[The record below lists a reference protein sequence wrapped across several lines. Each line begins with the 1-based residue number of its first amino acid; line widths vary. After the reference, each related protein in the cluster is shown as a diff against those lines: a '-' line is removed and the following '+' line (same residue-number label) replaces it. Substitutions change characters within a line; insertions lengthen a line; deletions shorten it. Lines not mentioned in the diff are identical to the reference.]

1 MNVYICS
8 AARTAIG
15 TYGGTLRDVP
25 AAQLGTAA
33 ANAAI
38 ERAGVDK
45 AAIDEV
51 LFGQVLQGGVGQNVA
66 RQVLDA
72 PQLLLLQ
79 ICSTP
84 PNPIST
90 SSTPCVVWPEW
101 VSSTAR
107 LSEITH

>member
-25 AAQLGTAA
+25 AAQLGVAA

-45 AAIDEV
+45 EAIDECHV
-51 LFGQVLQGGVGQNVA
+51 RPGAAG
-66 RQVLDA
+66 
-72 PQLLLLQ
+72 
-79 ICSTP
+79 
-84 PNPIST
+84 
-90 SSTPCVVWPEW
+90 
-101 VSSTAR
+101 R
-107 LSEITH
+107 LSART

>member
-25 AAQLGTAA
+25 AAQLGVVA

-45 AAIDEV
+45 EAIDEV
-51 LFGQVLQGGVGQNVA
+51 MFGQVLQGGCGQNVA
-66 RQVLDA
+66 RHHPRHDPQQGLRVLH
-72 PQLLLLQ
+72 
-79 ICSTP
+79 
-84 PNPIST
+84 
-90 SSTPCVVWPEW
+90 
-101 VSSTAR
+101 AR
-107 LSEITH
+107 NFARFPDHPFRRGSAHAGRRR

>member
-25 AAQLGTAA
+25 AAQLGVVA

-45 AAIDEV
+45 EAIDEV
-51 LFGQVLQGGVGQNVA
+51 MFGQDVYK
-66 RQVLDA
+66 RQV
-72 PQLLLLQ
+72 
-79 ICSTP
+79 
-84 PNPIST
+84 IST
-90 SSTPCVVWPEW
+90 AIMCW
-101 VSSTAR
+101 
-107 LSEITH
+107 